1 VTVANVTMKLPVGL
15 TYPDGQKE
23 AECQGATVGEALASV
38 VQTEP
43 RLKSR
48 IFREDGG
55 VWVGIFINGRNI
67 RQLQGMDT
75 PLTDGDKLM
84 LVPPI
89 SGG

>member
-1 VTVANVTMKLPVGL
+1 VPKVFMKLPVGL

-23 AECQGATVGEALASV
+23 VECEGATVGAALASV
-38 VQTEP
+38 VLGEP
-43 RLKSR
+43 RLKAR

-55 VWVGIFINGRNI
+55 VWVGIFVNGRNI

-75 PLTDGDKLM
+75 QLSDGDKLM